1 MMLRLKLPIL
11 WPPDMKNWLIW
22 KDPDAGKDWRW
33 EKGMTQMKWLED
45 ITDSMDMGLNKLGQF
60 VMDRRPGMLQ
70 SMGLQRIPDWHDWA
84 TELNWMADTN
94 TTLSSNYPLI
104 KNKLNNL
111 SLYLDKHTMK
121 NNKILPFAT
130 TWVNLGNTMLS
141 KIIQTEK
148 DKYSILSTIRRI

>member
-1 MMLRLKLPIL
+1 
-11 WPPDMKNWLIW
+11 
-22 KDPDAGKDWRW
+22 
-33 EKGMTQMKWLED
+33 
-45 ITDSMDMGLNKLGQF
+45 
-60 VMDRRPGMLQ
+60 
-70 SMGLQRIPDWHDWA
+70 
-84 TELNWMADTN
+84 MADTN

-148 DKYSILSTIRRI
+148 DKYSI